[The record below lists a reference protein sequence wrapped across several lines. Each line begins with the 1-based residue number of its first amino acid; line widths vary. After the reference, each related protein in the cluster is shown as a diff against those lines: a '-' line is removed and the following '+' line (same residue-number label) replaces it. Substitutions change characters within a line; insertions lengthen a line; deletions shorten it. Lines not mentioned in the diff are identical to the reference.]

1 MMPYKGGYYT
11 CNNYMKDAAE
21 GTLVGE
27 AKSAH
32 DAEAIALACKKEGTS
47 SLSCTQIF
55 WYKHLPFFHYCI
67 VCIVT
72 VRQLS
77 FVVL

>member
-1 MMPYKGGYYT
+1 MLPYIGGYYT

-32 DAEAIALACKKEGTS
+32 DAEAIALACKKEGTLYFVTYTDILGQIS
-47 SLSCTQIF
+47 SLS
-55 WYKHLPFFHYCI
+55 HYCMNYGI
-67 VCIVT
+67 KAVFI
-72 VRQLS
+72 R
-77 FVVL
+77 

>member
-1 MMPYKGGYYT
+1 MFPYIGGYYT

-47 SLSCTQIF
+47 SSSHTQIF
-55 WYKHLPFFHYCI
+55 WYQHLTFFII
-67 VCIVT
+67 V
-72 VRQLS
+72 LYE
-77 FVVL
+77 L